1 MKKFLLFLALALT
14 GAVWN
19 NVDARWELGEQK
31 NASQIHV
38 GDTIVL
44 EFCTQEAFLGRY
56 LAGSKLTAL
65 GVLSDDNIY
74 LVEEGPLDVRTGA
87 PTILL
92 KQRETNSYLCYPGA
106 GWKLLTY
113 DPSPEKAANLQVL
126 SCGEDI
132 PWSNCVSWGYET
144 ILRPGHEGEEPIA
157 SWRNPQSGKVPTD
170 NSVGFSYSP
179 DEKSWTYLGSWNRPE
194 EIWFWQYT
202 DTNEWN
208 VYGVNYIS
216 DLQGDLSDLIDLY
229 IAEGDVIGG
238 TDPGYYQQD
247 VADEYNEVLQQSLAI
262 VMGSHSDA
270 EVQAA
275 INNLKA
281 AHAKLQKAIIPITE
295 GYYNLVR

>member
-92 KQRETNSYLCYPGA
+92 KQRETNSYLCYPG
-106 GWKLLTY
+106 GNGQTITY

-132 PWSNCVSWGYET
+132 PWSNCVSWGQED
-144 ILRPGHEGEEPIA
+144 ILRPGHEGEAPIR
-157 SWRNPQSGKVPTD
+157 SWRNPASGKVPTD
-170 NSVGFSYSP
+170 NSVGFSHSP
-179 DEKSWTYLGSWNRPE
+179 NETTWTYLGSWNRPDN
-194 EIWFWQYT
+194 IWF
-202 DTNEWN
+202 
-208 VYGVNYIS
+208 
-216 DLQGDLSDLIDLY
+216 
-229 IAEGDVIGG
+229 
-238 TDPGYYQQD
+238 
-247 VADEYNEVLQQSLAI
+247 
-262 VMGSHSDA
+262 
-270 EVQAA
+270 
-275 INNLKA
+275 
-281 AHAKLQKAIIPITE
+281 
-295 GYYNLVR
+295 